1 VDDGCQPKV
10 ELIAKDRNVIAAT
23 FIHFL
28 LKNIGTV
35 TVKFP
40 LKKVWDSFIPTTLF
54 LISSFAYLSSIS
66 WLEKSADIAKPGYRK
81 NWYPAWDWSY
91 SHNHSHVKSL

>member
-28 LKNIGTV
+28 LKNIGTE
-35 TVKFP
+35 TLASTYKECGCFY
-40 LKKVWDSFIPTTLF
+40 VWPQI
-54 LISSFAYLSSIS
+54 
-66 WLEKSADIAKPGYRK
+66 
-81 NWYPAWDWSY
+81 
-91 SHNHSHVKSL
+91 V

>member
-10 ELIAKDRNVIAAT
+10 ELVAKDRNVIAAT

-35 TVKFP
+35 AAANSCIT
-40 LKKVWDSFIPTTLF
+40 LYRTCRTTFIPPWYSF
-54 LISSFAYLSSIS
+54 LILHVYPHGTPYFFML
-66 WLEKSADIAKPGYRK
+66 LDI
-81 NWYPAWDWSY
+81 
-91 SHNHSHVKSL
+91 VKENIAENIWPNTRGGMLASQVE

>member
-35 TVKFP
+35 TVKFHA
-40 LKKVWDSFIPTTLF
+40 LSFEESVGECFSHHIIF
-54 LISSFAYLSSIS
+54 NIQFCISVLDFMA
-66 WLEKSADIAKPGYRK
+66 
-81 NWYPAWDWSY
+81 
-91 SHNHSHVKSL
+91 